1 MLKKSILLRI
11 YLKNVFLAQVIRI
24 EQVGLSTN
32 IRIKSIAVAEI
43 QDT

>member
-1 MLKKSILLRI
+1 M
-11 YLKNVFLAQVIRI
+11 YFFAQVIRI

-32 IRIKSIAVAEI
+32 IWIESIALAEI